1 MKLRRFNE
9 AGIKAFREELALL
22 RANPDRDPNPQLL
35 EHREFTEL
43 VQPEIQVAQEFFRT
57 KAETARY
64 LTAVLGKI
72 PAVTVERD
80 AGLWSWLSLFY
91 FDSVCNRSQGK
102 WNVKNDYFYIFAP
115 GNVRHFY
122 RHLLF
127 ISWHML
133 RLTPDFHRLFL
144 SGPVATLPKVIS
156 EVAMRL
162 YITRIPAIFE
172 VLDRLYWDET
182 RKRHKVGITDTK
194 VHAGDLTHRFPTRIR
209 QLEKTYDL
217 MSLDADQLLELLGEE
232 FSFARTKSAT
242 LFDHSMV

>member
-35 EHREFTEL
+35 EHRELTEVVTPE
-43 VQPEIQVAQEFFRT
+43 VQVVGEYFRT
-57 KAETARY
+57 KAEAARY
-64 LTAVLGKI
+64 LTMILAKLSSES
-72 PAVTVERD
+72 VERD
-80 AGLWSWLSLFY
+80 AGLWTWLSLLF
-91 FDSVCNRSQGK
+91 FDSVCNRNQGN
-102 WNVKNDYFYIFAP
+102 WSVKNDYYYVFEP

-133 RLTPDFHRLFL
+133 RLAPNFNRLFL
-144 SGPVATLPKVIS
+144 SSPLATLPKVIS

-172 VLDRLYWDET
+172 VLDRLYWDEA
-182 RKRHKVGITDTK
+182 KNRHKAGITDTR
-194 VHAGDLTHRFPTRIR
+194 VHAGDLTHRFPVRIR

-217 MSLDADQLLELLGEE
+217 MSLNADQLIGLLGDE
-232 FSFARTKSAT
+232 FSFARRKTAT
-242 LFDHSMV
+242 LFDESVY

>member
-9 AGIKAFREELALL
+9 AGIIAFRDELAQL
-22 RANPDRDPNPQLL
+22 RANPERDPNLQLL
-35 EHREFTEL
+35 EHRDFTEVVTPE
-43 VQPEIQVAQEFFRT
+43 VQVVDEYFQT
-57 KAETARY
+57 KAEAARY
-64 LTAVLGKI
+64 LSAILRKLPTSA
-72 PAVTVERD
+72 VERD
-80 AGLWSWLSLFY
+80 AGLWTWLSLF
-91 FDSVCNRSQGK
+91 FFESVCKRNHGK
-102 WNVKNDYFYIFAP
+102 LCVKNDYYYIFAV

-133 RLTPDFHRLFL
+133 RLSPNFNRLFL
-144 SGPVATLPKVIS
+144 SSPLATLPKVIS

-182 RKRHKVGITDTK
+182 RNRHKAGITDAK
-194 VHAGDLTHRFPTRIR
+194 VRAGDLTHRFPVRIR

-217 MSLDADQLLELLGEE
+217 MSLTADQLLELLGDE
-232 FSFARTKSAT
+232 FAFARPKSRS
-242 LFDHSMV
+242 LFDL